1 MTQGDGGLV
10 SFLQNP
16 TEPVTDK
23 NENGARSKQ
32 RTPFPLAHILIRL
45 ILDSVIC
52 QACAHCFYIVID

>member
-23 NENGARSKQ
+23 NENGARS
-32 RTPFPLAHILIRL
+32 
-45 ILDSVIC
+45 
-52 QACAHCFYIVID
+52 